1 MTLVLAV
8 QGKSIRNV
16 MGNKMART
24 TSVDNKSIKEARDI
38 LAKPWYKKQEFW
50 AGIIIGAIISTI
62 IGWLLR

>member
-1 MTLVLAV
+1 
-8 QGKSIRNV
+8 
-16 MGNKMART
+16 MART